1 MDDRSEHGW
10 VTVDEYVEDK
20 SADNE
25 DDDKHMFRAEAR
37 AGRKSKSVKNVKNKK
52 VSMGQGPK
60 KQSMRFFQ
68 THPQAGPVPLLPPA
82 GGSGMSQ
89 LVQPYV
95 NSPLSQMGAKWRANL
110 SGGSVS
116 SFACFHC
123 GKPGHFRKACP
134 LLLGS
139 GSK

>member
-1 MDDRSEHGW
+1 
-10 VTVDEYVEDK
+10 
-20 SADNE
+20 
-25 DDDKHMFRAEAR
+25 
-37 AGRKSKSVKNVKNKK
+37 
-52 VSMGQGPK
+52 MGQGSK
-60 KQSMRFFQ
+60 KQSVRFFQ
-68 THPQAGPVPLLPPA
+68 SPVPLLPPV

-95 NSPLSQMGAKWRANL
+95 NSPVSQLGAKWPANL

-116 SFACFHC
+116 SFPCFHC